1 MVQIKKDALKL
12 KVTNSAYKNF
22 YKDAG
27 WDLVDA
33 AEEHGEWAEAEAEEW
48 AEAEEHGEWAEAEEE
63 EWAEAEGVTKP
74 LSEMNRSELEAYAAQ
89 LNVDLTGLSSN
100 KQYREAIKAVM

>member
-48 AEAEEHGEWAEAEEE
+48 AEAE
-63 EWAEAEGVTKP
+63 GVTKP

>member
-33 AEEHGEWAEAEAEEW
+33 AEEHGECAEAEA
-48 AEAEEHGEWAEAEEE
+48 E